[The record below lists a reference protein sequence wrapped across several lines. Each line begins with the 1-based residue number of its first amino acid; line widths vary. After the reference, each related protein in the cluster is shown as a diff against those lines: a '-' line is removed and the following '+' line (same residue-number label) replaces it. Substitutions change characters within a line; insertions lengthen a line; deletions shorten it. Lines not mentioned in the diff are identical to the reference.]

1 MTTAVVVTLLTLLF
15 GIQPISTDLYLP
27 ALPTLRH
34 ELGSSIGAAQFTL
47 SALIIC
53 FGFGQLLCGPLA
65 DRFGRRP
72 VLLGG
77 LGLYTLAS
85 LGAATAPGIVT
96 LIAWRSLQGA
106 AMAAAVTCGRSIV
119 RDLYEPAAGA
129 RTT

>member
-53 FGFGQLLCGPLA
+53 FGFGQSVDL
-65 DRFGRRP
+65 DQD
-72 VLLGG
+72 
-77 LGLYTLAS
+77 
-85 LGAATAPGIVT
+85 VT
-96 LIAWRSLQGA
+96 LDQHVALSIHVR
-106 AMAAAVTCGRSIV
+106 GRV
-119 RDLYEPAAGA
+119 RGCVRWTSALYL
-129 RTT
+129 